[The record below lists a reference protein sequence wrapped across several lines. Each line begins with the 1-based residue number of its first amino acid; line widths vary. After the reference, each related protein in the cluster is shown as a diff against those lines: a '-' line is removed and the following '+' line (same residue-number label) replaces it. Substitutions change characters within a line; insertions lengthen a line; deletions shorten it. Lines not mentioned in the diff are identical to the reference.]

1 MKSSKKFDYIVIGA
15 GIVGLSTALKLQEA
29 NKKVL
34 ILEKEKSPGLHQSG
48 RNSGVLHSGIYY
60 KPNSFKSNL
69 CIRGRELML
78 EFLRTNEI
86 PYRLEGKIVVD
97 QDMDKILSLFERSKS
112 LEMNG
117 VKILEKHQLLEKE
130 PNSKISQGLFVP
142 QAGVV
147 NYKIVTNTMSEIF
160 KKNGG
165 DIEYFQE
172 IVNISDNADTK
183 TVESKK
189 DIFSGD
195 FLINCAGLFSDK
207 VAKLD
212 GLFPKVKI
220 IPFRGEYYELI
231 TEKSHL
237 LNNMI
242 YPIADP
248 DLPFLGIH
256 LTKTID
262 GKIEAGPNAVLAF
275 AREGYSWSKINVS
288 QTLET
293 ITYKGMIK
301 LGRKYIK
308 TGLDEMY
315 RSLNKSAFV
324 QEVNKLIPGVTS
336 SDLIKRPAGVR
347 AQAVSENGDLVDDF
361 LFEEGNRSLH
371 VLNAPSPAATASLA
385 IGEYI
390 ASKVLN

>member
-1 MKSSKKFDYIVIGA
+1 MRSSKKYDYIVIGG

-29 NKKVL
+29 NKKIL
-34 ILEKEKSPGLHQSG
+34 ILEKESSVGLHQSG

-78 EFLRTNEI
+78 KFLESNNI

-97 QDMDKILSLFERSKS
+97 ENMQKIESLFERSKLLAMS
-112 LEMNG
+112 G
-117 VKILEKHQLLEKE
+117 VQVLEKDELIDKE
-130 PNSKISQGLFVP
+130 PNSKILQGLFVP

-147 NYKIVTNTMSEIF
+147 DYKIVTETMANIF
-160 KKNGG
+160 RNKGG
-165 DIEYFQE
+165 DVEYFQE
-172 IVNISDNADTK
+172 IVNITENNDAKLVS
-183 TVESKK
+183 SKK
-189 DIFSGD
+189 ETFTGD

-212 GLFPKVKI
+212 GLNLKVKI
-220 IPFRGEYYELI
+220 VPFRGEYYEI
-231 TEKSHL
+231 VNEKSHL

-256 LTKTID
+256 LTKTVD
-262 GKIEAGPNAVLAF
+262 GRIEAGPNAVLAF
-275 AREGYSWSKINVS
+275 SREGYSWTKFNLFE
-288 QTLET
+288 TLET

-301 LGRKYIK
+301 LGRKYFK
-308 TGLDEMY
+308 TGIDEMY
-315 RSLNKSAFV
+315 RSLNKAAFV
-324 QEVNKLIPGVTS
+324 QEVKKLLPGIES
-336 SDLIKRPAGVR
+336 EDLIQRPAGVR
-347 AQAVSENGDLVDDF
+347 AQAVSDDGSLLDDF
-361 LFEEGNRSLH
+361 LFEEGYKSLH